1 MKILFIFPSFSFSFN
16 PDIQSPKLKSAL
28 LYDMEDV
35 MGKTRCFD
43 GMTLFLPI
51 KLSEDVTIKQVTT
64 RQGNDITIKVMFTNV
79 VPENSPSRV
88 QLMNILFRKQLRALK
103 MQLVGRNYYHPD
115 KKIDIRAHKMQV
127 WPGFLTSILQYEKVS
142 CC

>member
-1 MKILFIFPSFSFSFN
+1 
-16 PDIQSPKLKSAL
+16 
-28 LYDMEDV
+28 

-51 KLSEDVTIKQVTT
+51 RIKEDVTVKPVTT
-64 RQGNDITIKVMFTNV
+64 RQGNEITITIKYTND

-88 QLMNILFRKQLRALK
+88 QLMNILFRKQLRAMK

-127 WPGFLTSILQYEKVS
+127 WPGISTSILQYEKVS
-142 CC
+142 YSSN